1 MKQALFLL
9 VLILALLESG
19 RRTAGDAAMMA
30 IAYGAMAQIALL
42 MATTFLWLWFERTTP
57 LALGMAWSWLA
68 AALFAGWWWGLNL
81 SGQALPVVHPQ
92 AITIMQAIGLVGA
105 LLHFSVIHR
114 SFGFHGAGFLWPV
127 FVSLVVSAVV
137 YLLP

>member
-1 MKQALFLL
+1 
-9 VLILALLESG
+9 
-19 RRTAGDAAMMA
+19 
-30 IAYGAMAQIALL
+30 
-42 MATTFLWLWFERTTP
+42 
-57 LALGMAWSWLA
+57 
-68 AALFAGWWWGLNL
+68 
-81 SGQALPVVHPQ
+81 
-92 AITIMQAIGLVGA
+92 MQAIGLVGA